1 MYERFI
7 AMTRRHMFLEL
18 WLLLRWKCNFGRWFR
33 NDLWYV
39 NKIFS
44 NTKFYQPKGNILIYE
59 SAVDYSVL
67 ILLGG
72 ELGLV
77 LLMLLLSITWNASW
91 YMWKLSSYKLH
102 WLTFICKLVET
113 ARLIMVKRN
122 ETGHIRPCHIRE
134 SYRKS
139 KLQGKVI
146 RRSVP
151 RLSAKSES
159 DSEKDKIIT
168 SFFFVQDKSLYLNL
182 RFLKAKPINIWIVL
196 FSVLLYKC
204 AGTIRIKKTNRPVR
218 KWKHSLQITTQENRH
233 K

>member
-1 MYERFI
+1 MH
-7 AMTRRHMFLEL
+7 T
-18 WLLLRWKCNFGRWFR
+18 
-33 NDLWYV
+33 
-39 NKIFS
+39 
-44 NTKFYQPKGNILIYE
+44 NTKSTFTSTKYIQAWNETLPYM
-59 SAVDYSVL
+59 L
-67 ILLGG
+67 ILLSLY
-72 ELGLV
+72 ENCHPINYIV
-77 LLMLLLSITWNASW
+77 FFVNVIR
-91 YMWKLSSYKLH
+91 
-102 WLTFICKLVET
+102 KLVET

-218 KWKHSLQITTQENRH
+218 KWKHSSQITTQENRH